1 MEKTICVFGSSIAW
15 GAYDDEKGGW
25 VERLKIY
32 FANEAKNFCHVYN
45 LGVSGDNSESLLRR
59 FLNENEARKPDSI
72 IIAIGINDSQY
83 IGSKDN
89 PRVPLEKFESN
100 LAELL
105 KQAKDFTKEVI
116 FIGLTGVDETKMM
129 PTPWEATKYYDNENT
144 ALYNSKVK
152 EFCEKNKLKFIEMQ
166 GLLNKDDLED
176 GLHPNAQGHKK
187 MFLRVRDFL
196 EGNKLV

>member
-1 MEKTICVFGSSIAW
+1 MEKVINIFGDSIAW
-15 GAYDDEKGGW
+15 GACDNEMGGW
-25 VERLKIY
+25 VNRLKKYLANKTEDY
-32 FANEAKNFCHVYN
+32 FEVYN
-45 LGVSGDNSESLLRR
+45 LGIGGDNSEELLKR
-59 FLNENEARKPDSI
+59 FFNENEARKPNSI

-83 IGSKDN
+83 IKSKDN
-89 PRVPLEKFESN
+89 PRVPLKRFESN
-100 LAELL
+100 LLELL
-105 KQAKDFTKEVI
+105 KQAKKFTEEVV
-116 FIGLTGVDETKMM
+116 FVGLTNIDETKMM
-129 PTPWEATKYYDNENT
+129 PTPWESTKYYDDENV
-144 ALYNSKVK
+144 ALHDSKVK